1 MSVLQELNDA
11 ISKGTPES
19 RLKALWHATD
29 MLIMGRYTES
39 EIWIFGEVIGRLS
52 EEIELAAR
60 SQLAKRLA
68 RSDKAPVH
76 IINKLAFDDSIDVAG
91 PILRYS
97 ERLSNQALV
106 ANARSKSQQHLVAIS
121 RRRSID
127 EPVTDV
133 LVTRGDQAVVNSVV
147 VNAGAR
153 FSDSGFLHLIK
164 RSENDSILAEHLGRR
179 RDIPRHLF
187 QQLIAKASEDVRK
200 KLEVERPEAGN
211 AVADVAGR
219 LHAMFG
225 PASNDYFTAK
235 KTVGAQ
241 HQLGNLGE
249 AQILE
254 YAQARKLNE
263 AIVALSLS
271 CSLPVDVVERAMLGA
286 DKEALLI
293 LAKSLDLSWPTTM
306 ALLFLGASD
315 YRIPAKDIDEMKA
328 EFARLDVETSRRC
341 WKPITR
347 VRSRR
352 LDVGSSSCTSCSLKC
367 NWLDR
372 KLAAAAERSNES
384 ARFLS
389 AVASPNGGHAFAF
402 ALRATADKSL
412 WPTPRSG
419 ISFSAN

>member
-1 MSVLQELNDA
+1 MSSDERLELPMSILQELNDA

-76 IINKLAFDDSIDVAG
+76 MINKLAFDDSIDVAG

-106 ANARSKSQQHLVAIS
+106 ANARSKSQQHLFAIS
-121 RRRSID
+121 RRKSID

-133 LVTRGDQAVVNSVV
+133 LVTRGDQAVVNSVA

-164 RSENDSILAEHLGRR
+164 RSENDFILADHLGRR

-225 PASNDYFTAK
+225 PASKDYFTAK
-235 KTVGAQ
+235 RTVGAQ

-271 CSLPVDVVERAMLGA
+271 CTLPVDVVERAMLA
-286 DKEALLI
+286 PDKEALLI

-315 YRIPAKDIDEMKA
+315 YRIAAKDLDEMKA
-328 EFARLDVETSRRC
+328 EFARLDVETSR
-341 WKPITR
+341 K
-347 VRSRR
+347 VLEAYHSRKEF
-352 LDVGSSSCTSCSLKC
+352 VGP
-367 NWLDR
+367 D
-372 KLAAAAERSNES
+372 
-384 ARFLS
+384 LS
-389 AVASPNGGHAFAF
+389 HRPALHAV
-402 ALRATADKSL
+402 
-412 WPTPRSG
+412 
-419 ISFSAN
+419 

>member
-29 MLIMGRYTES
+29 MLILGHYTES

-76 IINKLAFDDSIDVAG
+76 MINKLAFDDSIDVAG

-97 ERLSNQALV
+97 ERLGNEALV
-106 ANARSKSQQHLVAIS
+106 ANARSKSQQHLLAIS
-121 RRRSID
+121 RRKSID

-133 LVTRGDQAVVNSVV
+133 LVTRGNQEVVSSVAVNT
-147 VNAGAR
+147 GAR

-187 QQLIAKASEDVRK
+187 QQLIAKASDDVRK
-200 KLEVERPEAGN
+200 KLEIERPEAGN
-211 AVADVAGR
+211 AVASIAGS

-225 PASNDYFTAK
+225 PAAKDYFAAK
-235 KTVGAQ
+235 KVVGVL

-263 AIVALSLS
+263 AIVALSLL
-271 CSLPVDVVERAMLGA
+271 CALPVDVVERAMLA
-286 DKEALLI
+286 QDREALLI
-293 LAKSLDLSWPTTM
+293 LAKVLDLSWTTTM
-306 ALLFLGASD
+306 ALLFLGAPEH
-315 YRIPAKDIDEMKA
+315 RIAAKDLDEMKA
-328 EFARLDVETSRRC
+328 EFARLDVQTSKEVLQAYHSRR
-341 WKPITR
+341 
-347 VRSRR
+347 
-352 LDVGSSSCTSCSLKC
+352 
-367 NWLDR
+367 
-372 KLAAAAERSNES
+372 ES
-384 ARFLS
+384 AGSNLS
-389 AVASPNGGHAFAF
+389 PRPHLHA
-402 ALRATADKSL
+402 L
-412 WPTPRSG
+412 
-419 ISFSAN
+419 

>member
-1 MSVLQELNDA
+1 MPAHV
-11 ISKGTPES
+11 
-19 RLKALWHATD
+19 
-29 MLIMGRYTES
+29 
-39 EIWIFGEVIGRLS
+39 
-52 EEIELAAR
+52 
-60 SQLAKRLA
+60 SQ
-68 RSDKAPVH
+68 
-76 IINKLAFDDSIDVAG
+76 
-91 PILRYS
+91 IL
-97 ERLSNQALV
+97 
-106 ANARSKSQQHLVAIS
+106 
-121 RRRSID
+121 
-127 EPVTDV
+127 
-133 LVTRGDQAVVNSVV
+133 
-147 VNAGAR
+147 
-153 FSDSGFLHLIK
+153 GFLHLIK

-328 EFARLDVETSRRC
+328 EFARLDVETS
-341 WKPITR
+341 KKVLQTYH
-347 VRSRR
+347 SRKEFDG
-352 LDVGSSSCTSCSLKC
+352 LDGGSPSSTSCSLKC